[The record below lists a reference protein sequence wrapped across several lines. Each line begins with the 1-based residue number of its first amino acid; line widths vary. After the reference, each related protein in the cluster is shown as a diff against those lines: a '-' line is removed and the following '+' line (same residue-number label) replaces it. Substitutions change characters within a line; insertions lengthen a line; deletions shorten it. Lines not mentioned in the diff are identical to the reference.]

1 MSQIDFQSYIA
12 LLAAEMPRF
21 SVPGIGSF
29 IWHVEKAHVDPKAG
43 TVAPPRPFLKYE
55 PGHRYQVDTV
65 AFLQEYFGMS
75 PEEAEA
81 FLREIG
87 RLASSYIRATNEMD
101 LWKLGKIRKVGAVYK
116 VELAEEAPVPF
127 TAELY
132 EVSLRSGAVSA
143 VAPPPVA
150 AHAPAREKQQ
160 KPAKVKEKP
169 VEHSRARVVES
180 PATGEVIPQ
189 PASSAGRRWGLIV
202 VGIGVIVAVVA
213 VSVFW
218 VLRGRKPAQPVEVV
232 LSRPKPD
239 KPAQPAEPA
248 SQASSPS
255 SAQKSV
261 PSPAPE
267 KPQQTQKRTASA
279 ERKPAEPSPAPDK
292 STGQKPPTPEKPVSQ
307 TPPPSPPKPVASGPR
322 YHIIVGSYPS
332 RAEAESRAREFSG
345 YRVEYLPGKD
355 PGWVRLSIFSSSDKA
370 EVQQKLREVK
380 SQVPDAWVFTA
391 Q

>member
-29 IWHVEKAHVDPKAG
+29 VWHVEKAHVDPKAG

-55 PGHRYQVDTV
+55 PGHRYQAETV
-65 AFLQEYFGMS
+65 AFLQEYFGMP
-75 PEEAEA
+75 PEEAEP

-87 RLASSYIRATNEMD
+87 RLASNYIRATNEMD

-150 AHAPAREKQQ
+150 APAPAREKQQ
-160 KPAKVKEKP
+160 KSAKVKEKP

-202 VGIGVIVAVVA
+202 VGIGVIIAVVA

-218 VLRGRKPAQPVEVV
+218 VLKGRKPAQPVEVV

-239 KPAQPAEPA
+239 RSAQPAEPA
-248 SQASSPS
+248 PQASSPA
-255 SAQKSV
+255 SAQKSA

-267 KPQQTQKRTASA
+267 KPQQTQKQTASA
-279 ERKPAEPSPAPDK
+279 ERKPAEAE
-292 STGQKPPTPEKPVSQ
+292 QKPLPPEKPVSQ

>member
-29 IWHVEKAHVDPKAG
+29 VWHVEKAQVDPKAG
-43 TVAPPRPFLKYE
+43 IVAPPRPFLKYE
-55 PGHRYQVDTV
+55 PGHRYQGETI
-65 AFLQEYFGMS
+65 AFLQEYFGMAQ
-75 PEEAEA
+75 EEAEA

-87 RLASSYIRATNEMD
+87 RLASAYVRATNEMD
-101 LWKLGKIRKVGAVYK
+101 LWKLGKIKKVGAVYK
-116 VELAEEAPVPF
+116 VELSEDAPVPF

-132 EVSLRSGAVSA
+132 EVSLRAGAMSA
-143 VAPPPVA
+143 VAPPPA
-150 AHAPAREKQQ
+150 SAPAKSKQDKSPKAEEKTM
-160 KPAKVKEKP
+160 ER
-169 VEHSRARVVES
+169 SRARVVE
-180 PATGEVIPQ
+180 AIGDDIAPQ
-189 PASSAGRRWGLIV
+189 PTSPSGRRWGLIIIV
-202 VGIGVIVAVVA
+202 IGLITAVVA
-213 VSVFW
+213 VGVFW

-232 LSRPKPD
+232 LSKPKPD

-267 KPQQTQKRTASA
+267 KPQQTQKQTASA
-279 ERKPAEPSPAPDK
+279 ERKPAEAE
-292 STGQKPPTPEKPVSQ
+292 QKPLPPEKPISQ
-307 TPPPSPPKPVASGPR
+307 APPPSPPKPVASGPR
-322 YHIIVGSYPS
+322 YYIIVGSYPS
-332 RAEAESRAREFSG
+332 RAEAEAKAREFAG